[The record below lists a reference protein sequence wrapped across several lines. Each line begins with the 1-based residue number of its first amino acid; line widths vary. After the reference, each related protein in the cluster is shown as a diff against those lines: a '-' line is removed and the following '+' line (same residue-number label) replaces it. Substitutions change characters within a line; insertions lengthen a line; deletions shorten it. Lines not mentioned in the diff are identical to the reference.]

1 MLKCTEGLKR
11 VIINGVSPEIDCG
24 LFPVKR
30 SIGDKVIVEADIIAD
45 GHDKLHAILLYRKDT
60 DSKWNEVSMKFLEN
74 DRWNSTFTVTSL
86 GRYQY
91 TIKAGVDRFESWK
104 DKLSRKLKAKQETNI
119 DFLEG
124 ALLIE
129 ELLQQT
135 ANQDTVALNEAIHF
149 LRSKDSSRAIKTKTA
164 LSKKVGRLMDKY
176 ADRRFDT
183 TYSKILEVVVDS
195 KQACFS
201 SWYEMFPRSCA
212 SEPGQHG
219 TFNDCY
225 RRLPY
230 IAEMG
235 FDILYLPPIH
245 PIGHT
250 NRKGKNNAIK
260 ANVNDPGTPWAV
272 GTEAGGHRTVHPE
285 LGTISEF
292 REFIRK
298 AKDFNIKIAID
309 LAFQCSPDHPYVIKH
324 PDWFRKRLDNS
335 VQYAENPPK
344 KYQDIYPLDF
354 ESEKWHELW
363 DELKDIV
370 YFWIKQGI
378 HIFRVDNP
386 HTKPFAFWE
395 WLITQVK
402 KDYPDIIFLAEAFTR
417 PKIMNHLAKIGFS
430 QSYTYFTWRN
440 LKWEII
446 QYFNEL
452 SQTDV
457 KEYFRPNL
465 WPNTPDILSDYLR
478 DGGRPAFITRLVLA
492 ATLGAS
498 YGIYGP
504 PFELCE
510 NRRKDTTSEEYMDSE
525 KYELKNW
532 GINDG
537 ISLKNIITKVN
548 HIRRQNAAL
557 QDNLNLEFHEIDND
571 QLICYSKHTEDYSN
585 TLVMIVNLDYRYK
598 QSGWITIPVENLGL
612 HSDQNYQV
620 HDLLDDAVYQWKG
633 NKNFIELNPFKMPA
647 HILKIQRTVL

>member
-1 MLKCTEGLKR
+1 MTEYTEGLIR
-11 VIINGVSPEIDCG
+11 VVINGVLPEIDCG
-24 LFPVKR
+24 LYPVKR
-30 SIGDKVIVEADIIAD
+30 NIGDRVIVEADIIAD
-45 GHDKLHAILLYRKDT
+45 GHDKLYAVLLYRRDKDN
-60 DSKWNEVSMKFLEN
+60 KWTKVPMKFIEN
-74 DRWNSTFTVTSL
+74 DRWRGSFIVSSL

-104 DKLSRKLKAKQETNI
+104 DKLIRKLKARQYTYV

-129 ELLQQT
+129 ESLQRT
-135 ANQDTVALNEAIHF
+135 ANQDTLTLSEAINT
-149 LRSKDSSRAIKTKTA
+149 LRSKDGSRAAKIKTA
-164 LSKKVGRLMDKY
+164 LSYKTGGLMAKY
-176 ADRRFDT
+176 VDRRFDT
-183 TYSKILEVVVDS
+183 TYAKILEVIVDS
-195 KQACFS
+195 RQACFS

-212 SEPGQHG
+212 SESGQHA

-225 RRLPY
+225 NRLPY
-230 IAEMG
+230 IADMG
-235 FDILYLPPIH
+235 FDIVYLPPIH
-245 PIGHT
+245 PIGQT
-250 NRKGKNNAIK
+250 NRKGKNNATK
-260 ANVNDPGTPWAV
+260 AHLIDPGTPWAI
-272 GTEAGGHRTVHPE
+272 GAESGGHKAVHPE
-285 LGTISEF
+285 LGTLSEF
-292 REFIRK
+292 REFVSK
-298 AKDFNIKIAID
+298 AKDFNIKVAID
-309 LAFQCSPDHPYVIKH
+309 LAFQCSPDHPYVKEH
-324 PDWFRKRLDNS
+324 PEWFRRRPDNS

-344 KYQDIYPLDF
+344 KYQDIYPLFF
-354 ESEKWHELW
+354 ESEKWNELW
-363 DELKDIV
+363 EELKDIV

-395 WLITQVK
+395 WLISQVK
-402 KDYPDIIFLAEAFTR
+402 KDYPDVIFLAEAFTR
-417 PKIMNHLAKIGFS
+417 PKIMYHLAKIGFS

-452 SQTDV
+452 TQTDV
-457 KEYFRPNL
+457 KEFFRPNL

-478 DGGRPAFITRLVLA
+478 DGGRPAFITRLILA

-532 GINDG
+532 DVNDG
-537 ISLKNIITKVN
+537 VSLKNIIAKVN
-548 HIRRQNAAL
+548 SVRRQNAAL
-557 QDNLNLEFHEIDND
+557 QSNLNLEFHETDND

-585 TLVMIVNLDYRYK
+585 TLVMIVNLDYRYQ
-598 QSGWITIPVENLGL
+598 QSGWITIPLEKLGL
-612 HSDQNYQV
+612 HDDQNYQV

-633 NKNFIELNPFKMPA
+633 DRNFVELNPFKMPA
-647 HILKIQRTVL
+647 HIFNVRQIIL

>member
-74 DRWNSTFTVTSL
+74 DRWHGNFTVTSL

-91 TIKAGVDRFESWK
+91 TIKAGIDRFESWK

-135 ANQDTVALNEAIHF
+135 ANQGTDALSEAIHS
-149 LRSKDSSRAIKTKTA
+149 LHSKDNSRAIKIKTA

-176 ADRRFDT
+176 ADRQFDT

-212 SEPGQHG
+212 SESGQHG

-272 GTEAGGHRTVHPE
+272 GTEAGGHRAVHPE

-298 AKDFNIKIAID
+298 AKGFNIKIAID

-324 PDWFRKRLDNS
+324 PEWFRKRPDNS

-386 HTKPFAFWE
+386 HTKPFTFWE

-417 PKIMNHLAKIGFS
+417 PKIMYHLAKIGFS

-457 KEYFRPNL
+457 EEFFRPNL

-492 ATLGAS
+492 ATLGSS

-532 GINDG
+532 DINNS

-548 HIRRQNAAL
+548 YIRRQNAAL
-557 QDNLNLEFHEIDND
+557 QNNLNLEFHEIDND

-598 QSGWITIPVENLGL
+598 QSGWITIPVEKLGF

-633 NKNFIELNPFKMPA
+633 NKNFIELNPLKMPA